1 METAPD
7 NAVIV
12 FYAVNRDEDGK
23 ITSIRFNFVDADY
36 FKANYK
42 IIESPE
48 E

>member
-1 METAPD
+1 MIKVT
-7 NAVIV
+7 NYSFIW
-12 FYAVNRDEDGK
+12 NI